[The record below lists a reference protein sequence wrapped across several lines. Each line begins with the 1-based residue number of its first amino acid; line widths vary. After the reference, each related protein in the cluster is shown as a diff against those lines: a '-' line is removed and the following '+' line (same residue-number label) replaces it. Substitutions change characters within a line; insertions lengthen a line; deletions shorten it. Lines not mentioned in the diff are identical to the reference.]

1 MTVPEA
7 IAYLLD
13 EFRLEE
19 YVDVVRD
26 DAREEDGFEGLS
38 WDHPKVQRF
47 QEACAALRASAKDVP

>member
-1 MTVPEA
+1 MTVAEA

-19 YVDVVRD
+19 YIDVVRD
-26 DAREEDGFEGLS
+26 DAREEEGFEGLS

-47 QEACAALRASAKDVP
+47 QEACATLRAAAEEP